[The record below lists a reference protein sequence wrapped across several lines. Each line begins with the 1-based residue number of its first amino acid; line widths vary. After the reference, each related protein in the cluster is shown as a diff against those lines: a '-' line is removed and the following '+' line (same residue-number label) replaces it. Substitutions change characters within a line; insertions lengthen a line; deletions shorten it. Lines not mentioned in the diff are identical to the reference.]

1 MGKLPPQSTRVL
13 SRLERFA
20 RRRCCAVPWAIL
32 LALTFLSP
40 LWRKP
45 MAQGHGD
52 WLWFHF
58 AWDAARR
65 SLVTFGEPL
74 YWNAYYCGGSFGLAN
89 PQSFAL
95 SPALFLLWPLPTAIA
110 LKAFLTICVFL
121 GAWGTW
127 ELCRLV
133 YPRGSGLGALLAAAT
148 FACSGALGW
157 HMNGQLAMANM
168 QLYPWVFW
176 LLWQGRTRPSRG
188 FAAGGL
194 LGLMLLDCGVYP
206 AVLGAVGVGIFTLVS
221 IGVDLSSRD
230 RARAAG
236 TLRSGLLAAIAMPT
250 TAAIMLVPLAD
261 VLRDHRRPVPVDDA
275 IPLSFVP
282 RMLLER
288 HTTETQIFPRDGSP
302 LHYAWWGEYGNYVG
316 VLGICLLGAALLLVR
331 GAVRERLTAL
341 ALFAF
346 LLGDHG
352 AWSPFGLFRKLPLLG
367 SLRVPTRYWPL
378 VTLFVAVTLSVFVDQ
393 ALRWGRR
400 QASVRLRLALGTV
413 SIAVCASFVIDLVH
427 TNGIAVHAG
436 AMPNPP
442 APPDEPFVAFHQVL
456 GRAWPMTE
464 FPPKNQG
471 TLRCFDELY
480 VARAPGLRPG
490 LPSEVY
496 LEDDTAGAVRIEHW
510 TPSEVRFV
518 AELTHPTTVV
528 YNQSFYRG
536 WRAEGATITQPRGL
550 IGAELGPGTHRV
562 RFFHRPIGLPAGA
575 TVSLLALLVLV
586 LLWRRDVRSAPQGWT
601 NTNVP

>member
-1 MGKLPPQSTRVL
+1 MGKLPPQGTAIV
-13 SRLERFA
+13 SRLERLA
-20 RRRCCAVPWAIL
+20 RRRCCAVPWASIL
-32 LALTFLSP
+32 AVTFLSP
-40 LWRKP
+40 LWREP
-45 MAQGHGD
+45 LAQGHGD

-74 YWNAYYCGGSFGLAN
+74 YWNAYYCGGNFGLAN

-121 GAWGTW
+121 GAWGMW
-127 ELCRLV
+127 ELCRLA

-176 LLWQGRTRPSRG
+176 LLLQGRARPSRAFG
-188 FAAGGL
+188 AGSL
-194 LGLMLLDCGVYP
+194 LGVMLLDCGVYP
-206 AVLGAVGVGIFTLVS
+206 AILGCVGVAIFTLVS
-221 IGVDLSSRD
+221 ASVDAAARD
-230 RARAAG
+230 RARLG
-236 TLRSGLLAAIAMPT
+236 TTLRAGLLAAIAMPT
-250 TAAIMLVPLAD
+250 TAAVMLVPVAD

-288 HTTETQIFPRDGSP
+288 HTTETQIFARDGLS
-302 LHYAWWGEYGNYVG
+302 LLYAWWGEYGNYVG
-316 VLGICLLGAALLLVR
+316 VVGVCLLGAALVFVR

-341 ALFAF
+341 VLFAF

-352 AWSPFGLFRKLPLLG
+352 PWSPFGAFRRLPLLG

-378 VTLFVAVTLSVFVDQ
+378 ITLFVALTLSVFVDQ
-393 ALRWGRR
+393 VLR
-400 QASVRLRLALGTV
+400 RLRRVRAGSARTSLA
-413 SIAVCASFVIDLVH
+413 IAGLAVACFFVVDLVR

-442 APPDEPFVAFHQVL
+442 APADEPFVAFHQVL

-480 VARAPGLRPG
+480 VGPAPGLRPG
-490 LPSEVY
+490 LPSELY
-496 LEDDTAGAVRIEHW
+496 LDDPSAGQVRVTGW
-510 TPSEVRFV
+510 TPSEIRFV
-518 AELTHPTTVV
+518 AELIRPTTAV
-528 YNQSFYRG
+528 YNQSYYRG
-536 WRAEGATITQPRGL
+536 WRAEGATITPTRGL
-550 IGAELGPGTHRV
+550 IAADLSPGTHTV
-562 RFFHRPIGLPAGA
+562 RFFHRPVGLPLGA
-575 TVSLLALLVLV
+575 SVSALAFVALLVLW
-586 LLWRRDVRSAPQGWT
+586 WRDGQGCT